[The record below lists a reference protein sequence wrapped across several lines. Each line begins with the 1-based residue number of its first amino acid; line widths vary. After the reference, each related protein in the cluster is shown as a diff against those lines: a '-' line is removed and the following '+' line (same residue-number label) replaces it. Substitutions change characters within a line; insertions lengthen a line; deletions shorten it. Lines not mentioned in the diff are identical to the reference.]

1 MQRQNEKA
9 QGSGGEGFGD
19 DSTGTGLTSG
29 TPTADSER
37 FLAELKTFVSDTEA
51 LLNQA
56 KTLSGSAALA
66 AREEFERRL
75 SQARRGYEQAR
86 VAATDQAQQY
96 LDKTEVYVRNEPWK
110 AIGIAALVGAAV
122 GVLLAR
128 R

>member
-1 MQRQNEKA
+1 MQRQNEKT
-9 QGSGGEGFGD
+9 QGAGGEGLDGD
-19 DSTGTGLTSG
+19 AAGTGLTSG
-29 TPTADSER
+29 APSADSER

-75 SQARRGYEQAR
+75 AQARRGYEQAR
-86 VAATDQAQQY
+86 GAATDQAQQY
-96 LDKTEVYVRNEPWK
+96 LDKTEIYVRNEPWK
-110 AIGIAALVGAAV
+110 AIGIAALVGAVV
-122 GVLLAR
+122 GVVLSR